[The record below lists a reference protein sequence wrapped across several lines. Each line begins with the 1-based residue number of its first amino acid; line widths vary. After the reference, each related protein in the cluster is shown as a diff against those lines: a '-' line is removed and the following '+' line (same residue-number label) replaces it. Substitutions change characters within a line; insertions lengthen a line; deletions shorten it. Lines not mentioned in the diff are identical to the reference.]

1 MEYYFPNSQSRDGF
15 RASNGGRTGV
25 WAGGMGG
32 GNHGGKSNGHI
43 LLEVEKEWNITFQIH
58 NRVMDSELVM
68 VEELVYGVVVIVV
81 GRGSG
86 RTDQRSSRGNGLG
99 RGSIKNIISTST
111 SKVNR
116 NLKLDSLVIESR
128 GLRVIKRGGKS
139 TGFGLIY
146 DYGKNAKKYE
156 PKYRLVRNGL
166 DTKIEKSKNQMERK
180 N

>member
-1 MEYYFPNSQSRDGF
+1 MEYYFPNSQSCDGF

-25 WAGGMGG
+25 WGGCRGG
-32 GNHGGKSNGHI
+32 GNRG
-43 LLEVEKEWNITFQIH
+43 
-58 NRVMDSELVM
+58 
-68 VEELVYGVVVIVV
+68 

-99 RGSIKNIISTST
+99 RGSIENILST
-111 SKVNR
+111 SKVDR
-116 NLKLDSLVIESR
+116 NLKLDSLVIGSR
-128 GLRVIKRGGKS
+128 VLGVITRTHFRRGKS